1 MEEIEKIQEKV
12 MAVIEQMKESN
23 EISRGDIEN
32 YLKTGKIKDVKN
44 KEAYGIESIYYN
56 LLYENGISEEDFEK
70 YYLEHMN
77 EIDAKWNE
85 GREAPRTQKRTEIV
99 EERMEMAKKET
110 QQKIEELQK
119 TSQKRIEQL
128 ENASKQREDEL
139 NAQTDDSQTYT
150 DAYLLEPDTQL
161 QEYARK
167 IQDVNKQV
175 DAEIEKLNKE
185 LEVQLAELAEELAF
199 EQDKAKRIQEIDD
212 KISAK
217 LDRMTEEQIYDFGE
231 ANEEITKMKLEQD
244 KIAAESYEE
253 FKAKKKELEEKKA
266 KALEEAKKEHE
277 EFIIAKQEY
286 KNLKKEKQDVTAK
299 LELQKQEHE
308 KSTLLQQR
316 EQLNAEIEKLKAK
329 GKNEKDPEYRE
340 YLSDLEKINKELA
353 SKDNEIDETETKL
366 SNIDNRMNELEEK
379 YGKEMLEKEDS
390 AQPEKKP
397 EPTNSQ
403 QPAPQKPEPVKPQQ
417 PVAQKP
423 EPIKP
428 QQPRISNP
436 VPVKSQQPISSKQKL
451 KIVREKGTL
460 IASSQEEPIFGYEI
474 SAKGIFYNG
483 VLQEEEELAEI
494 CDNEKFSEKLEDM
507 LGVKADILNK
517 IGDSFIIAAII
528 KDESEEEA
536 IRKLEAYANLL
547 YKPNSQENNISIK
560 YDLTGTSFLSRLTK
574 NCKLSRDVIEYAKD
588 KAYECREISEVKTG
602 PITALKFKIRD
613 MIEKSKTLKLDKG
626 KTEFDT
632 VIDTKGTQED
642 KDRATAIPG
651 VKLTEEE
658 LKFANSR
665 TESSPT
671 TATKPGK
678 EKDNSIQI

>member
-1 MEEIEKIQEKV
+1 MARIEEVQGK
-12 MAVIEQMKESN
+12 IEQA
-23 EISRGDIEN
+23 
-32 YLKTGKIKDVKN
+32 KN
-44 KEAYGIESIYYN
+44 
-56 LLYENGISEEDFEK
+56 
-70 YYLEHMN
+70 
-77 EIDAKWNE
+77 
-85 GREAPRTQKRTEIV
+85 
-99 EERMEMAKKET
+99 ET
-110 QQKIEELQK
+110 QQKIEEMRKQY
-119 TSQKRIEQL
+119 QERMQQIE
-128 ENASKQREDEL
+128 NKSKKREDEL

-150 DAYLLEPDTQL
+150 DAYLAGPDLQL
-161 QEYARK
+161 QEYE
-167 IQDVNKQV
+167 KQMQKV
-175 DAEIEKLNKE
+175 QRQEDDEIAKLNKE
-185 LEVQLAELAEELAF
+185 LDEQLAELSEELAF
-199 EQDKAKRIQEIDD
+199 EQDKDARIKEIDD

-217 LDRMTEEQIYDFGE
+217 LTQMTDEQLYDFGE

-253 FKAKKKELEEKKA
+253 FKTKKKELEEEAA
-266 KALEEAKKEHE
+266 KALEQAIKEHE
-277 EFIIAKQEY
+277 EFVSAKKEY
-286 KNLKKEKQDVTAK
+286 EDLKTEKQDVTAK
-299 LELQKQEHE
+299 LELQKQERE
-308 KSTLLQQR
+308 KNTLVKQR
-316 EQLNAEIEKLKAK
+316 EELNAEIEKLKSK
-329 GKNEKDPEYRE
+329 GKDEVDPEYRE

-353 SKDNEIDETETKL
+353 QKDNEIDETETKL

-517 IGDSFIIAAII
+517 KGDSFIIAAII

-536 IRKLEAYANLL
+536 IKKLEAYANLL
-547 YKPNSQENNISIK
+547 HRPNSQENNISIK